1 MKFANLLLIVFILVN
16 FLIGQPRI
24 FPRGDRGQDFHFNE
38 QIIYSY
44 WINPVQFDEN
54 FIFNY
59 RIRYDFLLFEK
70 TPSNKTIADTF
81 QAKIKVML
89 EISSPDLLIP
99 IRTVEEVVIKT
110 DDFEKT
116 TSKNTY
122 YTSNFS
128 LKLPPKKVKATLTI
142 FDLIRNKEFTLK
154 PIEVDLDYE
163 KSFELIFIKKDD
175 LKNISSQDLK
185 NKFYNFLPFSPEKF
199 YLLLPDRDEFNKI
212 RIEDKFTGYFVERI
226 QNTGLRYSIYELDTL
241 DLIEG
246 NYELKWDNK
255 KENLKSLNVIWLDKP
270 DYLKDF
276 DNAVKILNYL
286 FENDKSLDRYFTD
299 KNEQRRK
306 FFEIWKKLDP
316 TPSTPFN
323 ELMAEFYRRA
333 DYASFEFKTVSQN
346 DGAQTDRGKIY
357 IIYGP
362 PSKIDRTFTS
372 DGRSVEIWT
381 YNSLRNIK
389 FTFIDENKNGIF
401 VLQK

>member
-1 MKFANLLLIVFILVN
+1 MKLAKLLFIISFL
-16 FLIGQPRI
+16 FSSLIGQPRMI
-24 FPRGDRGQDFHFNE
+24 QRGDRDHDFYFNE

-70 TPSNKTIADTF
+70 KSSYTSLADTF

-99 IRTVEEVVIKT
+99 IRTIEEVVIKT

-116 TSKNTY
+116 TSKNIY

-128 LKLPPKKVKATLTI
+128 LKLPSKKIKATLTI

-154 PIEVDLDYE
+154 PIEVDLDDE

-175 LKNISSQDLK
+175 LKNILSQELK

-199 YLLLPDRDEFNKI
+199 YLLLPDRDEFKEI
-212 RIEDKFTGYFVERI
+212 KIEDKSTRYLVERI
-226 QNTGLRYSIYELDTL
+226 ESTGLRYSIFEFDTL

-246 NYELKWDNK
+246 NYELKWNGK
-255 KENLKSLNVIWLDKP
+255 KANQKSLSVIWLDKP
-270 DYLKDF
+270 DYLKNF
-276 DNAVKILNYL
+276 ENAVKILNYL

-362 PSKIDRTFTS
+362 PTKIDRTFTS
-372 DGRSVEIWT
+372 DGRSVEVWT
-381 YNSLRNIK
+381 YNSMRNIK
-389 FTFIDENKNGIF
+389 FTFIDENKNGTF